1 MFDLLVKKGTFLI
14 DEKDDDNNQI
24 CDHRVLNLRPRY
36 SLFSGKERTSKD
48 EVTNP
53 HNKSCI
59 NEVLLFY
66 N

>member
-14 DEKDDDNNQI
+14 DEKDDNNQI

>member
-24 CDHRVLNLRPRY
+24 CDHRVLNQRPRY